1 MPRLLAPIINPD
13 DIVDKQYVD
22 SVASAWN
29 TVTIT
34 SNYTANNLDRIFANT
49 TSGAITV
56 TVPDSGTFS
65 VVDLIGNTPTTGFFT
80 NNLTINP
87 TAGQTIMGASSFVLN
102 VGAITVVF
110 ELFGTDWRLIN

>member
-34 SNYTANNLDRIFANT
+34 SNYT
-49 TSGAITV
+49 
-56 TVPDSGTFS
+56 
-65 VVDLIGNTPTTGFFT
+65 
-80 NNLTINP
+80 
-87 TAGQTIMGASSFVLN
+87 TIMGASSFVLN

>member
-87 TAGQTIMGASSFVLN
+87 TAGQTIMGASPH
-102 VGAITVVF
+102 
-110 ELFGTDWRLIN
+110 